1 MKITFLGTNGWYDTD
16 TGNTICTLIE
26 SDDYFIVLDAGNGI
40 YKLNQYIPGTSTKP
54 VYLFLSHFHLDHIA
68 GLHILA
74 KFRFSQG
81 LHIYGQEGTKDI
93 LDRIINEPYTV
104 PFSRLL
110 FKVDVHELSE
120 GNHNIP
126 FPVECRFLRH
136 SSKCMGYRF
145 ELDNEVIAYCP
156 DTGMCDNAKL
166 LARNSELLIAECA
179 LRSGQRNIEW
189 PHLNPEDAAQI
200 AKEANAG
207 KLALVHF
214 DANRYNSM
222 SQREEAQKKAREIFG
237 NTVAAVDNMQI
248 EL

>member
-1 MKITFLGTNGWYDTD
+1 MKLTFLGTNGWYDTD

-26 SDDYFIVLDAGNGI
+26 SDDYFIILDAGNGI
-40 YKLNQYIPGTSTKP
+40 YKLDRYIPETSSKP
-54 VYLFLSHFHLDHIA
+54 VYLFLSHFHFDHIA
-68 GLHILA
+68 GLHILT

-81 LHIYGQEGTKDI
+81 LTIYGQEGTRDI

-104 PFSRLL
+104 PFAKLP
-110 FKVDVHELSE
+110 FKVTVNELSE
-120 GNHNIP
+120 GYHHLP
-126 FPVECRFLRH
+126 FPVESRFLLH
-136 SSKCMGYRF
+136 SSTCMGYRF
-145 ELDNEVIAYCP
+145 ELDNKVIAYCP
-156 DTGMCDNAKL
+156 DTGICDNAKI
-166 LARNSELLIAECA
+166 LARNSDLLIAECA
-179 LRSGQRNIEW
+179 LKSGERNNDW

-222 SQREEAQKKAREIFG
+222 SLRKDAGEKAREIFG
-237 NTVAAVDNMQI
+237 NTVAAVDGMQV

>member
-26 SDDYFIVLDAGNGI
+26 SDDYFIILDAGNGI
-40 YKLNQYIPGTSTKP
+40 YKLDRHIPKNSNKP
-54 VYLFLSHFHLDHIA
+54 IYLFLSHFHFDHIT
-68 GLHILA
+68 GLHILT

-81 LHIYGQEGTKDI
+81 IHIYGQEGTKEI

-104 PFSRLL
+104 PFSKLP
-110 FKVDVHELSE
+110 FKVDVNELCE
-120 GNHNIP
+120 GTHNIP
-126 FPVECRFLRH
+126 FPVESRLLLH

-145 ELDNEVIAYCP
+145 ELDGKIIAYCP
-156 DTGMCDNAKL
+156 DTGVCDNAKL
-166 LARNSELLIAECA
+166 LAKDSDLLIAECA
-179 LRSGQRNIEW
+179 FRSGESNNEW

-200 AKEANAG
+200 AKEANTG
-207 KLALVHF
+207 ELVLVHF

-222 SQREEAQKKAREIFG
+222 PQREDAQEKAREIFS
-237 NTVAAVDNMQI
+237 NTVAAVDNMQV

>member
-26 SDDYFIVLDAGNGI
+26 SDDYFIILDAGNGI
-40 YKLNQYIPGTSTKP
+40 YKLDRHIPKNSNKP
-54 VYLFLSHFHLDHIA
+54 VYLFLSHFHFDHIT
-68 GLHILA
+68 GLHILT
-74 KFRFSQG
+74 KFRFNQG

-110 FKVDVHELSE
+110 FEVDVNELSE

-126 FPVECRFLRH
+126 FPVECRFLLH
-136 SSKCMGYRF
+136 SSKCIGYRF
-145 ELDNEVIAYCP
+145 ELDNKVIAYCP
-156 DTGMCDNAKL
+156 DTGICDNAKL
-166 LARNSELLIAECA
+166 LAQDSDLLIAECA
-179 LRSGQRNIEW
+179 LRIGERNNEW

-222 SQREEAQKKAREIFG
+222 SLRKEAQEKAREIFG
-237 NTVAAVDNMQI
+237 NTVAAIDNMQV